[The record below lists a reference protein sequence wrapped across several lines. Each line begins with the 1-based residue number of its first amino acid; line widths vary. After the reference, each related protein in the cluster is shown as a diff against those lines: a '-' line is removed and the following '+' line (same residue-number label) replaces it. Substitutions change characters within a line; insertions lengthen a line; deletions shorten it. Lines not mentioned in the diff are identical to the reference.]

1 MKNKNKSDQVLSWL
15 QQELSCYDSLLVK
28 MKKQKDVIANGNE
41 SKSLKVIQENDEL
54 IETIRKL
61 DQEIENALN
70 ATPKADRESLAQQAG
85 YLKNRI
91 QSSLNEVIALEN
103 ACRDILESQKTGINN
118 QMKTLKERKSVLG
131 KYQSTFSKNSSFSK
145 DA

>member
-1 MKNKNKSDQVLSWL
+1 MKQPAPSTPLDDKR
-15 QQELSCYDSLLVK
+15 
-28 MKKQKDVIANGNE
+28 QK
-41 SKSLKVIQENDEL
+41 LKYVIQNLEAAYGIPSNTRHDDPLDEL